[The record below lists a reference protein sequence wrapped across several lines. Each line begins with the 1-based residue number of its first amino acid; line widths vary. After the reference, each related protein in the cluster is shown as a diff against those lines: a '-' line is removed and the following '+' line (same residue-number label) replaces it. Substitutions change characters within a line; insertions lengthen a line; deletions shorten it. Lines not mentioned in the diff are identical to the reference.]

1 MTMPAIIGK
10 YKDREYITR
19 AKKSASIITN
29 ALKMMQADYGE
40 TNFEYITSG
49 MADAD
54 ELADTLAKYFKIMK
68 RCSSTQKGCHD
79 EPIKYSSPRDSDG
92 SGTAGYYKENG
103 LYGGPQFVL
112 ADGSILQIFKYATC
126 KRKFMQNVT
135 DENGNVIVDADGNI
149 QKEEKNATSCFDITV
164 DTNGIKPPNQVGR
177 DIFGLFIGPNG
188 AEKASRGALWN
199 IMYSDQINVVDY
211 VPGSP
216 VKR

>member
-1 MTMPAIIGK
+1 MTMPTLIGK

-49 MADAD
+49 MADSD

-79 EPIKYSSPRDSDG
+79 KPIKNSSPIDNDG
-92 SGTAGYYKENG
+92 SGTAGYFKKSG
-103 LYGGPQFVL
+103 LYGLPQLVL
-112 ADGSILQIFKYATC
+112 SDGSILQIIKYSTC
-126 KRKFMQNVT
+126 KRKIMQNVT
-135 DENGNVIVDADGNI
+135 DKNGNVIVDADGNI
-149 QKEEKNATSCFDITV
+149 QQEERNATSCFDITV
-164 DTNGIKPPNQVGR
+164 DTNGIKPPNQIGR
-177 DIFGLFIGPNG
+177 DVFGMYIGANG
-188 AEKASRGALWN
+188 PEKGSRGGLWN
-199 IMYSDQINVVDY
+199 ILYADQINAVDY
-211 VPGSP
+211 VPGSA

>member
-1 MTMPAIIGK
+1 MTMPTLIGK

-29 ALKMMQADYGE
+29 ALNMMQADYGE

-49 MADAD
+49 MADSA
-54 ELADTLAKYFKIMK
+54 ELADTLAKYFKVIK

-79 EPIKYSSPRDSDG
+79 KPIKNSSPIDNDG
-92 SGTAGYYKENG
+92 SGTAGYWKSKG
-103 LYGGPQFVL
+103 LYGLPQLVL
-112 ADGSILQIFKYATC
+112 SDGSILQIIKYSTC
-126 KRKFMQNVT
+126 KKTYMGNVT

-164 DTNGIKPPNQVGR
+164 DTNGIKPPNQIGR
-177 DIFGLFIGPNG
+177 DVFGLFIGPNG
-188 AEKASRGALWN
+188 AEKGSRGALWN
-199 IMYSDQINVVDY
+199 IMYSDKINVVDY